1 LKIDASEVKL
11 LQFVAFVWCSLLLS
25 FLILL
30 RVKMKGGVVVVFLL
44 FSKRV
49 VVDGGGV
56 SDGILSVYSR
66 KMSSWTSVFL
76 GGWSQKLNK
85 NQGDHLFFQRGDV
98 FFSTHVKLLS

>member
-1 LKIDASEVKL
+1 MKIDASEVKL

-30 RVKMKGGVVVVFLL
+30 RVRMKGGVVVVVMVFLL
-44 FSKRV
+44 FLKKV
-49 VVDGGGV
+49 GGV
-56 SDGILSVYSR
+56 SDGILSVSSR

-85 NQGDHLFFQRGDV
+85 NQGDHLFFQMGDV
-98 FFSTHVKLLS
+98 FFSTHVQLLS